1 MIAEIAS
8 PSTKYY
14 VYEHLRKDNGSVFY
28 VGKGNGNRA
37 NKVKGRNKYWQ
48 NVVNKAGGF
57 SVRLVVKDIDEEL
70 AFLVETERVNQYIK
84 LGIKT
89 CNLTS
94 GGEGASG
101 RVITDDFRKS
111 MRNHALK
118 RMSTPKAKSASS
130 AFMKSWWAL
139 PETKQMMSAK
149 MKAALEKPETRKAL
163 SKASRKRMENPD
175 IRKKISDA
183 AKAQWANPE
192 AREKLR
198 EKATERLANFELR
211 KAMSE
216 AAKIRMSDPKARQRI
231 SEVLRSAPPVVCPY
245 CGKHGAKS
253 PMTRWHFDNCKQK
266 GDL

>member
-1 MIAEIAS
+1 MIAEVAAR
-8 PSTKYY
+8 TTYY
-14 VYEHLRKDNGSVFY
+14 VYEHCRQDNGAVFY
-28 VGKGNGNRA
+28 VGKGNGGRA
-37 NKVKGRNKYWQ
+37 SKAKGRNRYWQ

-57 SVRLVVKDIDEEL
+57 SVRLIVKDVDEEL
-70 AFLVETERVNQYIK
+70 AFLAETERVNQYIR

-101 RVITDDFRKS
+101 RFITDDFRES

-118 RMSTPKAKSASS
+118 RMSTTEAKSAAS
-130 AFMKSWWAL
+130 AFMRGWWAL

-149 MKAALEKPETRKAL
+149 MKTALEKPETRKAL

-183 AKAQWANPE
+183 AKAQWADPE

-198 EKATERLANFELR
+198 ASATKRLANPELR
-211 KAMSE
+211 KQMSE

-231 SEVLRSAPPVVCPY
+231 SEVLRSAPPVVCPH

-253 PMTRWHFDNCKQK
+253 PMSRWHFENCEQK
-266 GDL
+266 ADL